1 MLNKDN
7 ERELAYVVAIDDI
20 KPIPGKDRVEC
31 AVVGGWTIMVRK
43 DQFKPGDLGIYF
55 EIDSKVPQVEPF
67 LFLEKKHFAIKTQK
81 YKAGDGHFWSQGL
94 LMSAEDFCGETYTG
108 EDGVQYIHINE
119 WGDIHDKSF
128 KEGEFLTKLLG
139 VTYAIANDNR
149 RKRATRDKYK
159 EMARRQGKRFSK
171 QPYKWLMNR
180 LWGKKLLFVF
190 FGKKRDK
197 NRWPEWVVKTDEE
210 RIQNMP
216 WILEDKEMWIVTEKI
231 DGTSTTFTMKRKR
244 FGCYDFYVCS
254 RNVMFDCPNIP
265 CYYDAN
271 VYLEMA
277 KMYDIENKMKSLME
291 NECSDCEWITIQGET
306 YGEGIQKR
314 DYSCDGHLFAAFNF
328 ITSKDGRYNS
338 LDMQDILQ
346 TKHGIPCVPIM
357 RTDYILPDTIEKVIE
372 FATGDSVL
380 DAKPREGFV
389 FRSLDGER
397 SFKAVSNE
405 YLMKYHG

>member
-128 KEGEFLTKLLG
+128 KEGDFLTKLLG

-180 LWGKKLLFVF
+180 LWGKKLLFLF

-210 RIQNMP
+210 RVQNMP
-216 WILEDKEMWIVTEKI
+216 WILEDKETWIVTEKI

-244 FGCYDFYVCS
+244 FGGYDFYVCS
-254 RNVMFDCPNIP
+254 RNVMFDCPDTP

-338 LDMQDILQ
+338 LDMQEILQ
-346 TKHGIPCVPIM
+346 TKHGIPCVPIL